1 MRLIE
6 QPEIVGICNSNL
18 REKTYLGMDL
28 QEDPFSA
35 HASAVFGGVED
46 GAMEGAGTAADPH
59 VQAQRLH
66 LLEQQQ
72 ARYLSRMGQLEQQ
85 LSQRSTVQP
94 KEVHPYKFGGKSTE
108 DPDDW
113 ILQCEELAQRNGLVT
128 DDQYIQTY
136 RAFLKEDALAWYSA
150 KVREEGRFS
159 TWAQFVA
166 ELRGTFGTPVDVA
179 LNNLYLRTQGPQE
192 TVRQYELAVRKLS
205 LQSQVG

>member
-1 MRLIE
+1 M
-6 QPEIVGICNSNL
+6 N
-18 REKTYLGMDL
+18 L

-35 HASAVFGGVED
+35 QASAAFGSVD
-46 GAMEGAGTAADPH
+46 VGAAEGAGAIADPH
-59 VQAQRLH
+59 AQAQRLH
-66 LLEQQQ
+66 FLEQQQ
-72 ARYLSRMGQLEQQ
+72 AGHLSRMAQLEQH

-94 KEVHPYKFGGKSTE
+94 KEVHPYKFGGKPAE

-136 RAFLKEDALAWYSA
+136 RAFLKEDALACYSA

-166 ELRGTFGTPVDVA
+166 ELRETFDTPVDVA

-192 TVRQYELAVRKLS
+192 TVRQYELAIRKLS
-205 LQSQVG
+205 LQSQVGEVQRKMIFPTRTAAAAAGACAGS